1 VPLTDADPDVSDDQ
15 MEMFPPPEPPPAAA
29 AGRRGV
35 SAAAVVATVAAV
47 VFALVAVVL
56 LVLLVRDRSSTDT
69 SSDRTE
75 ISTAA
80 ARVAEAITAV
90 DESGNGTLAAT
101 VDQLGTTPVVD
112 QYKQISSTIRNEL
125 ATFKLKSIRGTVKDV
140 YVGNID
146 SAESRV
152 IVRLDL
158 VFVGDNTRVV
168 PDQYLD
174 MTLAKLDGQWKVDN
188 VQVLNVQL
196 ANPAP
201 SSSSGTAPSS
211 GPPPAS
217 SGASNPAP
225 ASSTATGG

>member
-1 VPLTDADPDVSDDQ
+1 MPLTDADPDIADDQ
-15 MEMFPPPEPPPAAA
+15 LEMFPPPPDSGRRAE
-29 AGRRGV
+29 RRGV
-35 SAAAVVATVAAV
+35 SAGAIVATAAAV

-56 LVLLVRDRSSTDT
+56 LVLLVRDRNSTESST
-69 SSDRTE
+69 DRTE
-75 ISTAA
+75 ISTTA
-80 ARVAEAITAV
+80 ARMAEAMTAV
-90 DESGNGTLAAT
+90 DETGNGTMAAT
-101 VDQLGTTPVVD
+101 VDDLGTAPVVD
-112 QYKQISSTIRNEL
+112 QYKGISGTIRGEL

-146 SAESRV
+146 NAESRV

-174 MTLAKLDGQWKVDN
+174 MTLAKLDGRWKVDN

-201 SSSSGTAPSS
+201 GSSSAPAPSTPAPPSSSSSAG
-211 GPPPAS
+211 
-217 SGASNPAP
+217 
-225 ASSTATGG
+225 

>member
-1 VPLTDADPDVSDDQ
+1 VPLTDADPDLAADQ
-15 MEMFPPPEPPPAAA
+15 IEMFPPPPAVRT
-29 AGRRGV
+29 GS
-35 SAAAVVATVAAV
+35 SAAVIVFSIVAGL
-47 VFALVAVVL
+47 LVLACVGL
-56 LVLLVRDRSSTDT
+56 LVLLVRDRATKDS

-75 ISTAA
+75 ISTTA

-101 VDQLGTTPVVD
+101 VDQLGTAPVVD

-140 YVGNID
+140 YVGNVD

-201 SSSSGTAPSS
+201 SSSSGTPPSS

-217 SGASNPAP
+217 SAASTPAP
-225 ASSTATGG
+225 SSSAATGG

>member
-1 VPLTDADPDVSDDQ
+1 MPLTDADPDIADDDQ
-15 MEMFPPPEPPPAAA
+15 LELFPPPPPPAR
-29 AGRRGV
+29 AGVPRGAV
-35 SAAAVVATVAAV
+35 VVLSIAAAVLLLACVG
-47 VFALVAVVL
+47 L
-56 LVLLVRDRSSTDT
+56 LVLLVRERSSTD
-69 SSDRTE
+69 SSTDRTE
-75 ISTAA
+75 ISTTA
-80 ARVAEAITAV
+80 ARMAEAMTAV
-90 DESGNGTLAAT
+90 DEAGNGTMAAT
-101 VDQLGTTPVVD
+101 VDQLGTAPVVD
-112 QYKQISSTIRNEL
+112 QYKGISGTIRGEL

-146 SAESRV
+146 NAESRV

-201 SSSSGTAPSS
+201 SSSSSPPATSPSVPSTSS
-211 GPPPAS
+211 G
-217 SGASNPAP
+217 G
-225 ASSTATGG
+225 

>member
-1 VPLTDADPDVSDDQ
+1 LTEADDDLSDDLSDDQ
-15 MEMFPPPEPPPAAA
+15 LEMFPPPPTPARTGVSTGTVIATAIAAA
-29 AGRRGV
+29 L
-35 SAAAVVATVAAV
+35 
-47 VFALVAVVL
+47 FAIVAVVL
-56 LVLLVRDRSSTDT
+56 LVLLVRDRNTADT
-69 SSDRTE
+69 STDRTE
-75 ISTAA
+75 ISTTA

-101 VDQLGTTPVVD
+101 VDQLGTAPVVD
-112 QYKQISSTIRNEL
+112 QYKQISTTIRNEL

-146 SAESRV
+146 NAESRV

-201 SSSSGTAPSS
+201 NSSA
-211 GPPPAS
+211 GPPP
-217 SGASNPAP
+217 SNPPP
-225 ASSTATGG
+225 ATSAASGG

>member
-1 VPLTDADPDVSDDQ
+1 
-15 MEMFPPPEPPPAAA
+15 MEMFAPAPAAERA
-29 AGRRGV
+29 SRSGAV
-35 SAAAVVATVAAV
+35 MITAVVAAVFAVAAV
-47 VFALVAVVL
+47 AL
-56 LVLLVRDRSSTDT
+56 LVLLVRDRNPADSSTD
-69 SSDRTE
+69 RTD
-75 ISTAA
+75 ISTTA

-101 VDQLGTTPVVD
+101 VDQLGTAPVVD
-112 QYKQISSTIRNEL
+112 QYKQISTTIRNEL

-146 SAESRV
+146 NAESRV

-201 SSSSGTAPSS
+201 SSSSGPAPSS
-211 GPPPAS
+211 IPSSVPNAS
-217 SGASNPAP
+217 SNPSAP
-225 ASSTATGG
+225 SSPSPGG

>member
-1 VPLTDADPDVSDDQ
+1 MPLTDADDDLSDDQ
-15 MEMFPPPEPPPAAA
+15 LEMFPPPSPSTPST
-29 AGRRGV
+29 GRSGV
-35 SAAAVVATVAAV
+35 STGAVVATAFAV
-47 VFALVAVVL
+47 VFAVAAVGL
-56 LVLLVRDRSSTDT
+56 LVLLVRDRSSTD
-69 SSDRTE
+69 SSADRTE
-75 ISTAA
+75 ISTTA

-101 VDQLGTTPVVD
+101 VDQLGTAPVVD

-125 ATFKLKSIRGTVKDV
+125 GTFKLKSIRGTVKDV

-146 SAESRV
+146 NAESRV

-201 SSSSGTAPSS
+201 SSSSSAAPS
-211 GPPPAS
+211 
-217 SGASNPAP
+217 PAP
-225 ASSTATGG
+225 TPTSAPTGG

>member
-1 VPLTDADPDVSDDQ
+1 MPLTDADPDVSDDQ
-15 MEMFPPPEPPPAAA
+15 IEMFPPPEPPPAP
-29 AGRRGV
+29 AGRSQGALIVV
-35 SAAAVVATVAAV
+35 SI
-47 VFALVAVVL
+47 AVVL
-56 LVLLVRDRSSTDT
+56 LVLACTGLLVLLVRERNSTDT

-101 VDQLGTTPVVD
+101 VDQLGTAPVVD

-201 SSSSGTAPSS
+201 NSSSGAAPSS
-211 GPPPAS
+211 GSPPAS
-217 SGASNPAP
+217 SAASNPT
-225 ASSTATGG
+225 SSSSAATGG

>member
-1 VPLTDADPDVSDDQ
+1 MPLTDADPDIADDDQ
-15 MEMFPPPEPPPAAA
+15 LELFPPPPPPDR
-29 AGRRGV
+29 AGVPRGAV
-35 SAAAVVATVAAV
+35 VVLSIAAAVLLLACVG
-47 VFALVAVVL
+47 L
-56 LVLLVRDRSSTDT
+56 LVLLVRERSSTD
-69 SSDRTE
+69 SSTDRTE
-75 ISTAA
+75 ISTTA
-80 ARVAEAITAV
+80 ARMAEAMTAV
-90 DESGNGTLAAT
+90 DEAGNGTMAAT
-101 VDQLGTTPVVD
+101 VDQLGTAPVVD
-112 QYKQISSTIRNEL
+112 QYKGISGTIRGEL

-146 SAESRV
+146 NAESRV

-201 SSSSGTAPSS
+201 SSSSSPPATSPSVPSTSS
-211 GPPPAS
+211 G
-217 SGASNPAP
+217 G
-225 ASSTATGG
+225 

>member
-1 VPLTDADPDVSDDQ
+1 
-15 MEMFPPPEPPPAAA
+15 MEMFPPPEPPPAP
-29 AGRRGV
+29 AGRSQGALIVV
-35 SAAAVVATVAAV
+35 S
-47 VFALVAVVL
+47 VAVVLLVLACTGL
-56 LVLLVRDRSSTDT
+56 LVLLVRDRHSTDT

-101 VDQLGTTPVVD
+101 VDQLGTAPVVD

-146 SAESRV
+146 NAESRV

-201 SSSSGTAPSS
+201 SSSSGTPPSS
-211 GPPPAS
+211 GPPPS
-217 SGASNPAP
+217 SSAASNPTPSSSAP
-225 ASSTATGG
+225 TGG

>member
-1 VPLTDADPDVSDDQ
+1 MPLTDADPDLAADQ
-15 MEMFPPPEPPPAAA
+15 IEMFPPPPAVRT
-29 AGRRGV
+29 GS
-35 SAAAVVATVAAV
+35 SAAVIVFSIVAGL
-47 VFALVAVVL
+47 LVLACVGL
-56 LVLLVRDRSSTDT
+56 LVLLVRDRATKDS

-75 ISTAA
+75 ISTTA

-101 VDQLGTTPVVD
+101 VDQLGTAPVVD

-146 SAESRV
+146 NAESRV

-201 SSSSGTAPSS
+201 NSSA
-211 GPPPAS
+211 GPPPTS
-217 SGASNPAP
+217 SPPATSP
-225 ASSTATGG
+225 ASGG

>member
-1 VPLTDADPDVSDDQ
+1 MPLTDADPDIADDDQ
-15 MEMFPPPEPPPAAA
+15 LEMFPPAPPARPAA
-29 AGRRGV
+29 SRNLLVGT
-35 SAAAVVATVAAV
+35 AVVAVVGILAAV
-47 VFALVAVVL
+47 FL
-56 LVLLVRDRSSTDT
+56 LVLLVRDRSSTE
-69 SSDRTE
+69 SSTDRTE
-75 ISTAA
+75 ISTTA
-80 ARVAEAITAV
+80 ARMAEAMTAV
-90 DESGNGTLAAT
+90 DEAGNGTMAAT
-101 VDQLGTTPVVD
+101 VDQLGTAPVID
-112 QYKQISSTIRNEL
+112 QYKGISGTIRGEL

-146 SAESRV
+146 NAESRV

-201 SSSSGTAPSS
+201 SSSSGPPATSPTVPSTSS
-211 GPPPAS
+211 G
-217 SGASNPAP
+217 G
-225 ASSTATGG
+225 

>member
-1 VPLTDADPDVSDDQ
+1 MPLTDADDALSDDQ
-15 MEMFPPPEPPPAAA
+15 MEMFPPAPVAERAP
-29 AGRRGV
+29 RSGV
-35 SAAAVVATVAAV
+35 VMITAVVAAVFAVAAV
-47 VFALVAVVL
+47 AL
-56 LVLLVRDRSSTDT
+56 LVLLVRDRNPADSST
-69 SSDRTE
+69 DRTE
-75 ISTAA
+75 ISTTA
-80 ARVAEAITAV
+80 ARVAEAITEV

-101 VDQLGTTPVVD
+101 VDQLGTAPVVE
-112 QYKQISSTIRNEL
+112 QYKQISTTIRNEL

-146 SAESRV
+146 NAESRV

-201 SSSSGTAPSS
+201 SSSSGPAPSS
-211 GPPPAS
+211 IPSSVPSAS
-217 SGASNPAP
+217 SNPSAP
-225 ASSTATGG
+225 SSPSPGG